1 MRKWS
6 NPNYKQKN
14 ANFKGRMRT
23 ASRVTNA
30 NIQTFICKYGS
41 VKAVSWKE
49 REASEAAIR
58 VTTSERQPAEN

>member
-1 MRKWS
+1 
-6 NPNYKQKN
+6 
-14 ANFKGRMRT
+14 MRT